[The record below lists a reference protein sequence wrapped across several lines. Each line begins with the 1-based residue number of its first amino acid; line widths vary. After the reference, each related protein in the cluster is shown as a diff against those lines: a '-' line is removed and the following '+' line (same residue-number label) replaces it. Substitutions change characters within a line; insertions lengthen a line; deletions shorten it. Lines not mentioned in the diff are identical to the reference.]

1 VSGRKHLAYYRAKL
15 PEDGKSVHSPARRH
29 FCKRCGSALFIS
41 DPRWPKWVYPHASA
55 IDTPLPKPKEL
66 AHIMIDSKASWV
78 AVSGGKGHRKFREYP
93 DESIEDWHKTR
104 GLYEK

>member
-1 VSGRKHLAYYRAKL
+1 VTGRQHLGTYRAKL
-15 PEDGKSVHSPARRH
+15 PTDGKTAHSPARRH

-66 AHIMIDSKASWV
+66 AHIMLDSKAPWV
-78 AVSGGKGHRKFREYP
+78 AVPSGKGHRKFADYP
-93 DESIEDWHKTR
+93 DQSIADWHKSR
-104 GLYEK
+104 KLYEK